1 MTSKGSESARTKRPL
16 DSHPQVQESQGEPKK
31 KRGRPRKNPIDD
43 STLPPVPVASLP
55 KDDKPFASVIK
66 ATGSISI
73 DPESGKDVPTF
84 PVFMGVRDGCPYS
97 NIQAG
102 GKEFSRFTEIV
113 EADSSGITNRTR
125 QRGKVTDLTRADIE
139 SVAAAVGRKVLRMR
153 GHSPLILD
161 VRHSNY
167 RPHGDDEP
175 LGKWLYMQVMTDTLP
190 HDWRERDPE
199 MMA

>member
-1 MTSKGSESARTKRPL
+1 MTPPEAQGVAVAEVETKPTK
-16 DSHPQVQESQGEPKK
+16 SQAKPKK
-31 KRGRPRKNPIDD
+31 KRGRPRKNPVDD
-43 STLPPVPVASLP
+43 SKLDPVPAADLP
-55 KDDKPFASVIK
+55 TDDKPFSSVIK
-66 ATGSISI
+66 ATGSIAI
-73 DPESGKDVPTF
+73 DPEAGKDVPTF

-125 QRGKVTDLTRADIE
+125 QRGKVTDLTRAEIE

-161 VRHSNY
+161 VRNSQY

-175 LGKWLYMQVMTDTLP
+175 LGEWVYMQVMTDRLP